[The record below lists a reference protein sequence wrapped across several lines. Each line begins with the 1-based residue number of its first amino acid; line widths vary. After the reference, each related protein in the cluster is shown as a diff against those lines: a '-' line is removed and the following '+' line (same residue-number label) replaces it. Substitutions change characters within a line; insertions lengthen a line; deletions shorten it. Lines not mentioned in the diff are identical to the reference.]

1 MCISLSVYLFVSL
14 RAKNGENKNCFSVLP
29 VSMWL
34 LYALFSFSAIFFCCV
49 SLLFFSLRYVL
60 ALSFVV
66 DAVFF
71 ADLPILLPSVGF
83 SLFLCVIVRL
93 GVFRGSEAKKWV
105 LCCACVVYIR
115 KKGGRDICV
124 PHPPY
129 VFGWLFPV
137 QE

>member
-14 RAKNGENKNCFSVLP
+14 RAKKNGENKNCFSVLP
-29 VSMWL
+29 VSMRL
-34 LYALFSFSAIFFCCV
+34 LYALSSFSAIFLSCI

-83 SLFLCVIVRL
+83 SLLLCVIVRL
-93 GVFRGSEAKKWV
+93 GVFRGSEAKK
-105 LCCACVVYIR
+105 
-115 KKGGRDICV
+115 
-124 PHPPY
+124 
-129 VFGWLFPV
+129 
-137 QE
+137 